1 MTRSTL
7 FRILAAALLA
17 MSIFPLDAADMT
29 GKWDMVWDT
38 EGGVRRTVWEV
49 RQEGEKVTVDTD
61 GSKLTGT
68 IKDNQFAV
76 EGSFYSAEAGYN
88 APLKVSGSLEG
99 DALNGK
105 GSWDQYSMSFT
116 ASRAK

>member
-1 MTRSTL
+1 MTHRVFIAVFVLISMTL
-7 FRILAAALLA
+7 SPLAAAD
-17 MSIFPLDAADMT
+17 MS

-61 GSKLTGT
+61 GSKLIGT
-68 IKDNQFAV
+68 LKGNQFAV

-88 APLKVSGSLEG
+88 APLKVSGTLDG
-99 DALNGK
+99 DELKGK

-116 ASRAK
+116 ASQAK

>member
-1 MTRSTL
+1 MTLSP
-7 FRILAAALLA
+7 LAAAD
-17 MSIFPLDAADMT
+17 MS

-61 GSKLTGT
+61 GSKLIGT
-68 IKDNQFAV
+68 LKGNQFAV

-88 APLKVSGSLEG
+88 APLKVSGTLDG
-99 DALNGK
+99 DELKGK

-116 ASRAK
+116 ASQAK